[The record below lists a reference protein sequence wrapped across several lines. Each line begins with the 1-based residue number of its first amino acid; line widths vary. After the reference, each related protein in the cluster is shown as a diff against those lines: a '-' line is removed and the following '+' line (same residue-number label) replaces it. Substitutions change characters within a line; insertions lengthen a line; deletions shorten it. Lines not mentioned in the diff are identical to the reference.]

1 MLPKMF
7 IVIQRLTFCT
17 IAITSTEISYWAK
30 ETAWVSTTTF
40 QMFKDFCL
48 YPGHSNISCTCFN
61 SKIGFKVIGID
72 PDDVSLYEGSLIQ
85 NVGREREW
93 RWSCFR
99 HLTPLTAATV
109 FFFIQFL
116 WLQSRKLND
125 KIIPPL
131 KLNHLSISLAKR
143 HFVQWPVP

>member
-1 MLPKMF
+1 MLQKMF

-72 PDDVSLYEGSLIQ
+72 PDDVSSYEGSLIQ
-85 NVGREREW
+85 NVGRERVTVKLFQTFD
-93 RWSCFR
+93 SPDCR
-99 HLTPLTAATV
+99 HRILLYSVSLT
-109 FFFIQFL
+109 
-116 WLQSRKLND
+116 
-125 KIIPPL
+125 
-131 KLNHLSISLAKR
+131 SIEEAK
-143 HFVQWPVP
+143 